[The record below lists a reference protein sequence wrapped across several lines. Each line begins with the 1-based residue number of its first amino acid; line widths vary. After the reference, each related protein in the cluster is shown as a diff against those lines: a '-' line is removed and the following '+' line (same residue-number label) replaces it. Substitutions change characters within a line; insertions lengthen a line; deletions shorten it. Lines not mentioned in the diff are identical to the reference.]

1 MFIAKTTPDSP
12 ASSVGAAWMRIL
24 ALRDVS
30 SERESMPLLRSLPDR
45 AAAVAI
51 NMALLTE
58 LLPSPQ
64 LPIRCVRDAW
74 KEQATVP
81 QSASCNS

>member
-1 MFIAKTTPDSP
+1 MFIVKTAPDAP
-12 ASSVGAAWMRIL
+12 ASSVGAAWMGIL
-24 ALRDVS
+24 ALRAVS

-58 LLPSPQ
+58 LLP
-64 LPIRCVRDAW
+64 LPPLTLCCVKDAW
-74 KEQATVP
+74 KEQASVP
-81 QSASCNS
+81 HPAPCNS

>member
-1 MFIAKTTPDSP
+1 MFIVMSTPDFP

-24 ALRDVS
+24 ALRAVS
-30 SERESMPLLRSLPDR
+30 SERESMPLLRSLPNR

-64 LPIRCVRDAW
+64 LFLRCVQDAW
-74 KEQATVP
+74 KELAMVP
-81 QSASCNS
+81 HPTSCT